1 MYGAG
6 FSGPIF
12 TNLELFME
20 KTALIMIDMQR
31 GFLDESSPCY
41 IAGAKAT
48 VPACAKV
55 AEFCREAGVPV
66 FFVTRL
72 YRENGSDV
80 EHTRFASW
88 LAGGK
93 PISPGCAENISSA
106 PPAELEPKEGD
117 YQILKPRFSAF
128 FGTELDLIL
137 RRLGVRTLLL
147 AGTTTPNC
155 IRTTCY
161 DGISL
166 DYNIAV
172 LSDCTSSAT
181 EEIQRANLLD
191 MANIGAQILTSAELM
206 SGAALKD
213 SLSAAEEYARG

>member
-1 MYGAG
+1 
-6 FSGPIF
+6 
-12 TNLELFME
+12 ME

-41 IAGAKAT
+41 IAGARAT
-48 VPACAKV
+48 VPACARV
-55 AEFCREAGVPV
+55 AEFCRELSVPV

-80 EHTRFASW
+80 EHCRFASW
-88 LAGGK
+88 LNGGK
-93 PISPGCAENISSA
+93 PISPGCGESISA
-106 PPAELEPKEGD
+106 AAPAELEPKAGD

-137 RRLGVRTLLL
+137 RRLGIRTLLL

-155 IRTTCY
+155 IRSTCY
-161 DGISL
+161 DGLSL

-181 EEIQRANLLD
+181 EEIQRSNLRD
-191 MANIGAQILTSAELM
+191 MENIGAQILTSAELM
-206 SGAALKD
+206 SGAPLKD
-213 SLSAAEEYARG
+213 SLTAAEQYARTK

>member
-1 MYGAG
+1 
-6 FSGPIF
+6 
-12 TNLELFME
+12 ME

-55 AEFCREAGVPV
+55 AGFCRKAGVPV

-72 YRENGSDV
+72 YRKNGSDV

-88 LAGGK
+88 LSGGK
-93 PISPGCAENISSA
+93 PISPGCGENISSA
-106 PPAELEPKEGD
+106 SPTELEPREGD

-181 EEIQRANLLD
+181 EEIQRANLKD

-206 SGAALKD
+206 SGAKLKD
-213 SLSAAEEYARG
+213 SLTAAEEYARK

>member
-1 MYGAG
+1 
-6 FSGPIF
+6 
-12 TNLELFME
+12 ME
-20 KTALIMIDMQR
+20 KTALIMIDMQQ

-48 VPACAKV
+48 VPACARA
-55 AEFCREAGVPV
+55 AEFCREQGVPV
-66 FFVTRL
+66 FYVTRL
-72 YRENGSDV
+72 YRANGSDV
-80 EHTRFASW
+80 EHTRFSSW
-88 LAGGK
+88 LSGGK
-93 PISPGCAENISSA
+93 PISPGCGESISA
-106 PPAELEPKEGD
+106 AAPAELAPKAGD

-181 EEIQRANLLD
+181 EEIQRANLKD
-191 MANIGAQILTSAELM
+191 MANIGAQILTSAELT
-206 SGAALKD
+206 SGVPLKD
-213 SLSAAEEYARG
+213 SLTAAEQYARE

>member
-1 MYGAG
+1 
-6 FSGPIF
+6 
-12 TNLELFME
+12 ME

-41 IAGAKAT
+41 IAGARAT
-48 VPACAKV
+48 VPACARV
-55 AEFCREAGVPV
+55 AEFCRELSVPV

-80 EHTRFASW
+80 EHCRFASW
-88 LAGGK
+88 LNGGK
-93 PISPGCAENISSA
+93 PISPGCGESISA
-106 PPAELEPKEGD
+106 AAPAELELKAGD

-137 RRLGVRTLLL
+137 RRLGIRTLLL

-155 IRTTCY
+155 IRSTCY
-161 DGISL
+161 DGLSL

-181 EEIQRANLLD
+181 EEIQRSNLRD
-191 MANIGAQILTSAELM
+191 MENIGAQILTSAELM
-206 SGAALKD
+206 SGAPLKD
-213 SLSAAEEYARG
+213 SLTAAEQYARTK